1 LAAPQRGSQ
10 ASSDGP
16 TGCWAALRTQEESP
30 SRADLY
36 EGLSLRHRS
45 TLEFSRFN
53 PPGASAQYF
62 TGVLLEANG
71 RDFNPIFLV
80 TSGVEVLGVLAFCSW
95 WSSER
100 QFD

>member
-1 LAAPQRGSQ
+1 MAPRQHLSV
-10 ASSDGP
+10 
-16 TGCWAALRTQEESP
+16 
-30 SRADLY
+30 RA
-36 EGLSLRHRS
+36 
-45 TLEFSRFN
+45 FN
-53 PPGASAQYF
+53 RLGASAQYF

>member
-1 LAAPQRGSQ
+1 MWGCRVARRH
-10 ASSDGP
+10 GP
-16 TGCWAALRTQEESP
+16 RVP
-30 SRADLY
+30 
-36 EGLSLRHRS
+36 
-45 TLEFSRFN
+45 TLECSRRRH
-53 PPGASAQYF
+53 PGASAQYF

-71 RDFNPIFLV
+71 RDFNPIFLA